1 MLRVACCLQRWMLC
15 TLRIRVPTRVLA
27 LPVLWPWTESI
38 DLGVPLRE
46 HNRSRGSLRNTYL
59 RLVLGPLLSPSS
71 RLLFLLY
78 VTLPPYLR
86 TTSILF
92 DDTREIYLESI
103 CGYVNDVRNVIS
115 VLSHLSPMAD
125 EAGQSLFLYRPI
137 YRSIKLTV
145 RNYCMVGRGGYFY
158 SVNVIVT
165 ERLRKVKGRGGRL
178 LRKGYQI
185 WVISAKNSGNCVNEL
200 NLFPSIRM
208 DIRVCVNTFSEI
220 EYNFVWPIYLDR
232 VPGTEGRRSVS
243 GGAVKKQY

>member
-1 MLRVACCLQRWMLC
+1 MKGKGSVVSPCCVSLAAFNVGCCALFVSEYPLESWLC
-15 TLRIRVPTRVLA
+15 RSFGLGRKALTSAFHSESTTGHVDRYEIR
-27 LPVLWPWTESI
+27 
-38 DLGVPLRE
+38 
-46 HNRSRGSLRNTYL
+46 TYASY
-59 RLVLGPLLSPSS
+59 LVLSSPLPPAFFLSSTS
-71 RLLFLLY
+71 LF
-78 VTLPPYLR
+78 PPYLR

-185 WVISAKNSGNCVNEL
+185 WVISAKNVGIASTN
-200 NLFPSIRM
+200 
-208 DIRVCVNTFSEI
+208 
-220 EYNFVWPIYLDR
+220 
-232 VPGTEGRRSVS
+232 
-243 GGAVKKQY
+243 